1 MSGDRLTLSTPQGTD
16 PKGISALEHA
26 AEDASAKAYQ
36 LADLKAHVKAL
47 EKGNADI
54 EKLIA
59 KAEQKPPANAS
70 KKTAPGKSSH
80 VAHAQG
86 WKAICTEPDLCKV
99 GKDIIAF
106 DSFATLDKHHKAS
119 PDVKARGTHVYRKG
133 DMIKGVQ
140 ADAGKHIESGT
151 SQGSGHVKI
160 LDGHNNVKVNNIP
173 IAKHDGNCLINCDAS
188 GKGGAKG
195 KLVTE
200 QKSITAS
207 ASNAGNPQAPPG
219 QRTSEKLARLKQ
231 AKAKLE
237 AGQLDFNALDD
248 YVNFKESNAGF
259 DGFIGKIQG
268 TPGSASDYAA
278 QATRGVLGF
287 VKDGVMGIGE
297 MAYEGIKAVPKIGR
311 SLYTSSGQAI
321 SQLDAQIFAENIQL
335 GNITPGTIGQGALD
349 IGKAMVKP
357 VTDPWKKG
365 QYVEAGTRA
374 VTEVG
379 TLAFGWIKGSKA
391 AQAAKAADALKAEQ
405 AAEAAKVAAA
415 ADAAKAEELAAA
427 AKADAAADGV
437 HVASRTTKLR
447 ELLENKWGKG
457 EVESALKEKRSDP
470 KLDALLS
477 DDEYLSIRAYTSNL
491 YTDINPALRSGAP
504 GEWSQLV
511 EEASN
516 GMEKM
521 AKNGYDFDGMVRR
534 DVTFSTQDI
543 ERLFKNSG
551 EFSDP
556 AFLSTST
563 KLDGVFT
570 GNTTILVEGRSGIQ
584 INALSE
590 YATEAEVLFK
600 PGTQFRVIKVIDG
613 TVGSNTKIY
622 LEEILK

>member
-1 MSGDRLTLSTPQGTD
+1 
-16 PKGISALEHA
+16 
-26 AEDASAKAYQ
+26 
-36 LADLKAHVKAL
+36 
-47 EKGNADI
+47 
-54 EKLIA
+54 
-59 KAEQKPPANAS
+59 
-70 KKTAPGKSSH
+70 
-80 VAHAQG
+80 
-86 WKAICTEPDLCKV
+86 
-99 GKDIIAF
+99 
-106 DSFATLDKHHKAS
+106 
-119 PDVKARGTHVYRKG
+119 VYRKG
-133 DMIKGVQ
+133 DMVKGVQ

-173 IAKHDGNCLINCDAS
+173 IAKHNGNCMINCDAS
-188 GKGGAKG
+188 GNGGAKG

-200 QKSITAS
+200 QKSVTAS
-207 ASNAGNPQAPPG
+207 ASKAANPQAPPG
-219 QRTSEKLARLKQ
+219 QRTSDKLTRLTQ

-248 YVNFKESNAGF
+248 YVNFKDGNAGF

-365 QYVEAGTRA
+365 QYVESGTRA

-415 ADAAKAEELAAA
+415 AEAAKAEEIANA

-437 HVASRTTKLR
+437 HVRFRGTVKYRTAADANAELIDKKRVSRETAPFKEGTTVAER
-447 ELLENKWGKG
+447 DM
-457 EVESALKEKRSDP
+457 V
-470 KLDALLS
+470 
-477 DDEYLSIRAYTSNL
+477 
-491 YTDINPALRSGAP
+491 P
-504 GEWSQLV
+504 GERFEMAMDKDQLAMLRDPNETAGVGGWGTTDKFSSQSEALDKLAINSEWKPKGIPKVV
-511 EEASN
+511 EFEVVKPFRTLGGIAGPQGSLA
-516 GMEKM
+516 GGGQQYFLDLPRVG
-521 AKNGYDFDGMVRR
+521 AKEYVRIIN
-534 DVTFSTQDI
+534 VTT
-543 ERLFKNSG
+543 L
-551 EFSDP
+551 P
-556 AFLSTST
+556 
-563 KLDGVFT
+563 
-570 GNTTILVEGRSGIQ
+570 
-584 INALSE
+584 
-590 YATEAEVLFK
+590 
-600 PGTQFRVIKVIDG
+600 
-613 TVGSNTKIY
+613 
-622 LEEILK
+622 

>member
-1 MSGDRLTLSTPQGTD
+1 MSGDRLTLSSPQGTD

-47 EKGNADI
+47 EKGNADL

-59 KAEQKPPANAS
+59 KAQQKPPANAS

-106 DSFATLDKHHKAS
+106 DSFATLDQHHKAS

-188 GKGGAKG
+188 GNGGAKG

-200 QKSITAS
+200 QKSVTAS
-207 ASNAGNPQAPPG
+207 ASTASNPQAPPG
-219 QRTSEKLARLKQ
+219 QRTSEKLARLTQ

-237 AGQLDFNALDD
+237 AGQLDFNALDE
-248 YVNFKESNAGF
+248 YINFKDSNAGF

-321 SQLDAQIFAENIQL
+321 SQLDAQILAENIQL

-365 QYVEAGTRA
+365 QYVESGTRA

-415 ADAAKAEELAAA
+415 AAEAAKAEELAAA

-437 HVASRTTKLR
+437 HVARIAGRVST
-447 ELLENKWGKG
+447 EPN
-457 EVESALKEKRSDP
+457 SAHFWSGRSVD
-470 KLDALLS
+470 
-477 DDEYLSIRAYTSNL
+477 
-491 YTDINPALRSGAP
+491 
-504 GEWSQLV
+504 
-511 EEASN
+511 SN
-516 GMEKM
+516 GQKIGGAGRAAEIAK
-521 AKNGYDFDGMVRR
+521 KNGGTTLETLIEERKIKMPDWDPNNQI
-534 DVTFSTQDI
+534 SIKAWEDI
-543 ERLFKNSG
+543 S
-551 EFSDP
+551 
-556 AFLSTST
+556 A
-563 KLDGVFT
+563 
-570 GNTTILVEGRSGIQ
+570 
-584 INALSE
+584 E
-590 YATEAEVLFK
+590 YATGVSGEVKAVIGNELR
-600 PGTQFRVIKVIDG
+600 PGNIWQTKELPALLKNPNV
-613 TVGSNTKIY
+613 TKI
-622 LEEILK
+622 ITIDPVSGVATIIFP